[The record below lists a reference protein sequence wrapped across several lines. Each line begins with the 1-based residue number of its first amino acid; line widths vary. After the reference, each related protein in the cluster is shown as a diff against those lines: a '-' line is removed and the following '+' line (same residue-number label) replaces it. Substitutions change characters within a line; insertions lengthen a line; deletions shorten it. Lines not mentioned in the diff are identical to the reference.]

1 MVWAEEQDV
10 AVSRLGEP
18 ADILIVDD
26 FEPNLVALEAV
37 LAPLGH
43 RLVRAAS
50 GEGALEQLLEQDFA
64 LILLDVM
71 MPTLDGYETAAM
83 IRQRERSRNTPIIF
97 VSAINRSHND
107 LMRGY
112 AQGAVDYILKPY
124 DPDILRAKVDVFVQ
138 FYRTREENK
147 RQESLLRARDHER
160 DLMRR
165 EVREARV
172 ARGEAE
178 AYRLLAESIPQ
189 QVWATDVDGGL
200 DYVNPVVAHYFG
212 LPASTILGAGWL
224 AVLHPDDVPQ
234 STSRWQHSLATGEP
248 YEIEFRLRRSDGEY
262 RWHLGRAVPERGR
275 DGRILR
281 WFGTNTDI
289 HDRRRIESAL
299 RDATRSRDELLATVS
314 HDLRDP
320 LGAISLA
327 SAMLRRAATTPD
339 LDRVVGSIERAT
351 SRMESLLRDLL
362 DISSIESGHLSITPE
377 PCAASCLIEEAIA
390 MIASRAIAK
399 GLAVET
405 RLPEHDAT
413 VLCDKGRILQVFSN
427 LLSNAAKFTPA
438 GGALSITAIPERR
451 CVTFVVRDT
460 GPGIEPAELDHVFE
474 RFWKSGG
481 HGRAGTGLGLAICQ
495 GIIEQ
500 HGGTIRVD
508 SELGRGTSV
517 SFTLPVAPPT

>member
-1 MVWAEEQDV
+1 MAWAEEQDV
-10 AVSRLGEP
+10 VAATLSHP

-50 GEGALEQLLEQDFA
+50 GEGALKRLLEQDFA

-71 MPTLDGYETAAM
+71 MPTLDGYQTAAM
-83 IRQRERSRNTPIIF
+83 IRDRERSRHTPIIF

-107 LMRGY
+107 LMHGY

-147 RQESLLRARDHER
+147 RQESLLRARDRER
-160 DLMRR
+160 DVMRL

-178 AYRLLAESIPQ
+178 AYRFLAESIPQ
-189 QVWATDVDGGL
+189 QVWAADADGGL
-200 DYVNPVVAHYFG
+200 DYVNPVVVHYFG
-212 LPASTILGAGWL
+212 QPASTILGNGWL
-224 AVLHPDDVPQ
+224 AVLHPDDVALA
-234 STSRWQHSLATGEP
+234 TTTWQHSLTTGEP

-262 RWHLGRAVPERGR
+262 RWHLGRAVPERGL
-275 DGRILR
+275 DGRIVR

-289 HDRRRIESAL
+289 HDRRRIESQL
-299 RDATRSRDELLATVS
+299 RAATRSRDDLLATVS

-327 SAMLRRAATTPD
+327 TALLRRSATTPD
-339 LDRVVGSIERAT
+339 LDRAVGSIERAT
-351 SRMESLLRDLL
+351 ARMEALLRDLL

-377 PCAASCLIEEAIA
+377 PCAASYLIEEAVA
-390 MIASRAIAK
+390 LIASRAVAK
-399 GLAVET
+399 GLALET
-405 RLPEHDAT
+405 RLPAHDAT

-427 LLSNAAKFTPA
+427 LLGNAVKFTPA
-438 GGALSITAIPERR
+438 GGTLSIATVPERH
-451 CVTFVVRDT
+451 CVTFVVGDT
-460 GPGIEPAELDHVFE
+460 GPGIAPTELAHVFE
-474 RFWKSGG
+474 RFWKSGDQG
-481 HGRAGTGLGLAICQ
+481 TAGTGLGLAICQ

-508 SELGRGTSV
+508 SELGRGTSF
-517 SFTLPVAPPT
+517 SFTIPIASRP